1 MYLRPAVQTDPATIR
16 SLMRAAL
23 VLLLALPVPALA
35 QPLVVRIGRVGEVV
49 APEAGP
55 SEPPRPGN
63 VAGTTPVLDPK
74 FLTLGTAIDG
84 APCRQFGLEFR
95 ALNLPPG
102 AVVPVV
108 IQLTHPT
115 WTRPDGQSGTTET
128 NISSVSGE
136 RWTYIGYTL
145 EEEWSMVPGP
155 WTFTISQGP
164 RVLATT
170 TFTVAVE
177 PGQRVPP
184 EGCSAP
190 TS

>member
-1 MYLRPAVQTDPATIR
+1 MYP
-16 SLMRAAL
+16 RAAI
-23 VLLLALPVPALA
+23 VTLLLAAPLPALA
-35 QPLVVRIGRVGEVV
+35 QPLSVRIGRVGEVV
-49 APEAGP
+49 AAEAGP

-74 FLTLGTAIDG
+74 FLQLGTAIEG
-84 APCRQFGLEFR
+84 TPCRQFGLEFR
-95 ALNLPPG
+95 AVNLPPG
-102 AVVPVV
+102 VTVPVM
-108 IQLTHPT
+108 IQLTHPL

-128 NISSVSGE
+128 NVSSVSAD

-145 EEEWSMVPGP
+145 EEEWSLVPGP

-170 TFTVAVE
+170 TFNVAVE
-177 PGQRVPP
+177 PGQHIPR

>member
-1 MYLRPAVQTDPATIR
+1 MNLRPVI
-16 SLMRAAL
+16 L
-23 VLLLALPVPALA
+23 VAPLLAVSLPAVA
-35 QPLVVRIGRVGEVV
+35 QQLVVRIGRVGEVV

-74 FLTLGTAIDG
+74 FLQLGTAIEG
-84 APCRQFGLEFR
+84 VPCRQFGLEFR
-95 ALNLPPG
+95 ALNLPAG
-102 AVVPVV
+102 ATVPVL
-108 IQLTHPT
+108 IQLTHPL
-115 WTRPDGQSGTTET
+115 WTRPDGQTGTTET
-128 NISSVSGE
+128 NLSSVSAD

-145 EEEWSMVPGP
+145 EEDWSLVPGP

-177 PGQRVPP
+177 PNQKIPA

>member
-1 MYLRPAVQTDPATIR
+1 MFR
-16 SLMRAAL
+16 M
-23 VLLLALPVPALA
+23 ALA
-35 QPLVVRIGRVGEVV
+35 AFLLTCAPVSAFADQLIVRIGRVGEVM

-74 FLTLGTAIDG
+74 FLQLGTDVDG
-84 APCRQFGLEFR
+84 TPCRQFGLEFR
-95 ALNLPPG
+95 AMNLPPG
-102 AVVPVV
+102 VSVPVMV
-108 IQLTHPT
+108 QLSHPL

-128 NISSVSGE
+128 NISTVTAD
-136 RWTYIGYTL
+136 RWTYVGYTL
-145 EEEWSMVPGP
+145 EEAWSLVPGT

-170 TFTVAVE
+170 SFNVSVE
-177 PGQRVPP
+177 PGQSVPVD
-184 EGCSAP
+184 GCYAP

>member
-1 MYLRPAVQTDPATIR
+1 MIRAWFALLVGLAPVSAFADP
-16 SLMRAAL
+16 L
-23 VLLLALPVPALA
+23 VLQV
-35 QPLVVRIGRVGEVV
+35 GRVGEVV

-55 SEPPRPGN
+55 SLPPRLGN

-74 FLTLGTAIDG
+74 FLQLGTQIDG

-102 AVVPVV
+102 ATSDVMV
-108 IQLTHPT
+108 QLTHPL
-115 WTRPDGQSGTTET
+115 WTRPDGQTGTMET
-128 NISSVSGE
+128 NVSSVSADH
-136 RWTYIGYTL
+136 WTYVGYTL
-145 EEEWSMVPGP
+145 EEAWSMVPGT

-170 TFTVAVE
+170 SFNVSAE
-177 PGQRVPP
+177 PGQTIPAD
-184 EGCSAP
+184 GCSAP